1 MLSAQ
6 SRPAEPQRGWVAGEV
21 AERVTGSRHVGLR
34 EAPSISAAMR
44 AAVYERLGPPD
55 VLHVKEIERPDPAPG
70 EVRVRV
76 VVSGVNPTD
85 WKTRAAAPGKEM
97 PYPYVV
103 PNQDGAGE
111 IDAVGE
117 GVEPAR
123 VGERVWI
130 WFGQWQRQHGTAA
143 EWICLPARQAVRL
156 PDSASFALGAC
167 LGIPALT
174 AAHALFVDGSVSDM
188 TVLVAGGAGAVGHY
202 AIELARW
209 RGARVLATVSSEEK
223 ARAARAAGADVVI
236 NYRDEDVVEAI
247 GRTAPD
253 GIDRVIEVAPSNLL
267 LDSKVLKPHGT
278 CVFYASTAEEPGLPV
293 RSFMT
298 LNAVLRFM
306 LLYGVAPGELV
317 RAVNDVSEALA
328 AGVLSELPL
337 HRFSL
342 GEAAAA
348 HQAVE
353 DGAVGKVVIDPAL

>member
-1 MLSAQ
+1 
-6 SRPAEPQRGWVAGEV
+6 
-21 AERVTGSRHVGLR
+21 
-34 EAPSISAAMR
+34 MR

-55 VLHVKEIERPDPAPG
+55 VLHVKEIERPGPAPG
-70 EVRVRV
+70 EVRVRMM
-76 VVSGVNPTD
+76 VSGVNPTD
-85 WKTRAAAPGKEM
+85 YKTRAAGPGKEM

-111 IDAVGE
+111 IDAVGD
-117 GVEPAR
+117 GVDPAR

-156 PDSASFALGAC
+156 PDSASFELGAS
-167 LGIPALT
+167 LGVPALT
-174 AAHALFVDGSVSDM
+174 AAHALFVDGPIADM
-188 TVLVAGGAGAVGHY
+188 TVRVAGGAGAVGHY
-202 AIELARW
+202 AIELAHW

-223 ARAARAAGADVVI
+223 ANAALAAGADAVV

-253 GIDRVIEVAPSNLL
+253 GVDRVIEVAPANLL
-267 LDSKVLKPHGT
+267 LDSRVLKPHGT
-278 CVFYASTAEEPGLPV
+278 CVFYAATAEDPGLPV

-306 LLYGVAPGELV
+306 LLYGVTPGELA
-317 RAVNDVSEALA
+317 RAVSDVSEALA

-342 GEAAAA
+342 GEVAAA

-353 DGAVGKVVIDPAL
+353 DGAVGKVVIDFGS